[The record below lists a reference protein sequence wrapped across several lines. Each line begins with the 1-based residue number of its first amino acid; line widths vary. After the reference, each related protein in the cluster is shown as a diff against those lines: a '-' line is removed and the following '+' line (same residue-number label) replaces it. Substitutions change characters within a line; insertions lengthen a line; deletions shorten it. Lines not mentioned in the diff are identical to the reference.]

1 MKHPITNLEFG
12 LIVAGVAL
20 VGVVAVSVFGSKEPG
35 ITCAMPLPRPGMTAE
50 DNTPLQ
56 KTVLLDTQVDG
67 GVRKVNPTPQCG
79 YPRENTLQDNFD
91 IENPADL
98 TANASSN

>member
-20 VGVVAVSVFGSKEPG
+20 VGVVAVSVFGSKMPHVEVTCRHAFEP
-35 ITCAMPLPRPGMTAE
+35 RGMTAE

-56 KTVLLDTQVDG
+56 KTSLFDTQVDG
-67 GVRKVNPTPQCG
+67 GVRRLIPTPGCI
-79 YPRENTLQDNFD
+79 LQDNFD

>member
-1 MKHPITNLEFG
+1 MKHRIINSGIAAVG
-12 LIVAGVAL
+12 LAL
-20 VGVVAVSVFGSKEPG
+20 FPTIAVSVFGSKSKSVSG
-35 ITCAMPLPRPGMTAE
+35 ITCEGQFPGLPGMIAE

-56 KTVLLDTQVDG
+56 KTSLLDTQVDG
-67 GVRKVNPTPQCG
+67 GVRKPNPTGCILL
-79 YPRENTLQDNFD
+79 ENNFD